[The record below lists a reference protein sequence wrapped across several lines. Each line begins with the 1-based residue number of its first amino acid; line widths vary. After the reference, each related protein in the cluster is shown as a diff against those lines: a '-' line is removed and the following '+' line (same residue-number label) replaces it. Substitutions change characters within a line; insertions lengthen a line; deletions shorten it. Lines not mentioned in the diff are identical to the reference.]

1 MEEYHFIGEI
11 KCLNNL
17 VKRRVDSDEVLSSQE
32 RVTGTHGYVIGY
44 VARRN
49 AEGAQVYQ
57 KDIESRFS
65 MRRSSVT
72 ELLNNME
79 LNGLIRRESDE
90 KDKRLKKVVLT
101 DKAIALHKTVIERLA
116 SIDRELISLLTEDE
130 FAALK
135 SAFAKLMD
143 HLR

>member
-72 ELLNNME
+72 EVLNNME

-116 SIDRELISLLTEDE
+116 SIDQELISLLTEDE

>member
-101 DKAIALHKTVIERLA
+101 DKAIALHKTVIERLT
-116 SIDRELISLLTEDE
+116 SIDQELISLLAEDE

-135 SAFAKLMD
+135 SAFAKLKD